1 MKMEEIMLA
10 ATRYGLLVLGVI
22 VVAVFCFVCVE
33 EKAAGQG
40 SVEFRALAIAPIDDS
55 LPT

>member
-1 MKMEEIMLA
+1 MLA